1 MRANEAL
8 KKLLREDGRKAVLR
22 VELLKRSTAS
32 PSSCD
37 RALKRSCDD
46 GSLVRVGHGVYAI
59 GNAKVFEVVPEVMP
73 KLGYEILPVQR
84 VRGYSQKTSG
94 RTWRLDRPTKR
105 QIRKRGVYAVFED
118 KEGNPCNIK
127 EREKRMDLPS
137 TRDIEDRFHTFAQC
151 HSLARAEKDLIV
163 ERALDALEQ
172 FHDERATLAIEGG
185 TALAYYYRMINRFSE
200 DLDIR
205 IVLRPEVASLD
216 TIERTEQ
223 VKDIGVKF
231 QKHIQE
237 SLPFLQFTSKGR
249 VRADGIMQSQIF
261 DYRSQVP
268 HVDVVAGVKIEL
280 ATIPLE
286 TRFKLVMRR
295 KNHELPTVN
304 FVEIA
309 AGKWQALAS
318 RLPDRSDSNPDLV
331 RHVHDLAA
339 LSAAIES
346 ASTQFRKMALKGPV
360 HNESISSVLDELQS
374 HPWRGHYMDYMRRMG
389 ATAIADEPGHH
400 PSWDVVL
407 SGFRATARVLSSS
420 A

>member
-8 KKLLREDGRKAVLR
+8 EKLLREDGRKALLR
-22 VELLKRSTAS
+22 AELLNRSTAS

-73 KLGYEILPVQR
+73 KLGFEILPVHR

-127 EREKRMDLPS
+127 ERKKRMDLPS
-137 TRDIEDRFHTFAQC
+137 TREIEDRFHTFAQC

-163 ERALDALEQ
+163 GRALDALEQ

-205 IVLRPEVASLD
+205 IVLRPGVASLD
-216 TIERTEQ
+216 MIERTEQ

-231 QKHIQE
+231 REHIKE
-237 SLPFLQFTSKGR
+237 SLPFLQVSNKGR
-249 VRADGIMQSQIF
+249 VRADGVIQSHIF
-261 DYRSQVP
+261 EYDSQVP
-268 HVDVVAGVKIEL
+268 HEDVIAGVKIEL

-286 TRFKLVMRR
+286 TRPKLVMRR
-295 KNHELPTVN
+295 KDHEFSAVN

-309 AGKWQALAS
+309 SGKWQALAT
-318 RLPDRSDSNPDLV
+318 RLPDRGDSNPDLV

-339 LSAAIES
+339 LSAALQN
-346 ASTQFRKMALKGPV
+346 ASMQFRRLAFKDLVNRGSV
-360 HNESISSVLDELQS
+360 SNVLNELRRDS
-374 HPWRGHYMDYMRRMG
+374 WRGHYMDYMRRMG
-389 ATAIADEPGHH
+389 TTEIADEPGHH

-407 SGFRATARVLSSS
+407 NGFHSTAESLRNSS
-420 A
+420 

>member
-8 KKLLREDGRKAVLR
+8 KRLLREDGRRAVLR
-22 VELLKRSTAS
+22 AELLNRSTAS

-94 RTWRLDRPTKR
+94 RIWRLDRPSKR

-118 KEGNPCNIK
+118 KEGNTCNIR
-127 EREKRMDLPS
+127 EREKRLDLPS
-137 TRDIEDRFHTFAQC
+137 TRDIEDRFHTFTQC

-163 ERALDALEQ
+163 GRALDALEQ

-205 IVLRPEVASLD
+205 VVLRPEVSSLD
-216 TIERTEQ
+216 TIEHTEL
-223 VKDIGVKF
+223 VKDIGDKF
-231 QKHIQE
+231 REHIQE
-237 SLPFLQFTSKGR
+237 SLPFLRFTSKGR
-249 VRADGIMQSQIF
+249 VRTDGAIQLQIF
-261 DYRSQVP
+261 DFNSQVP
-268 HVDVVAGVKIEL
+268 HEDVAAGVEIRL
-280 ATIPLE
+280 VCIPLE
-286 TRFKLVMRR
+286 TKLERIMRR
-295 KNHELPTVN
+295 KDSEFPAVGFL
-304 FVEIA
+304 EIA

-318 RLPDRSDSNPDLV
+318 RLPEHGDSNPSLV

-339 LSAAIES
+339 LSHAIQS
-346 ASTQFRKMALKGPV
+346 ASSEFRKMAFKDSV
-360 HNESISSVLDELQS
+360 NNESISNVLNELERDT
-374 HPWRGHYMDYMRRMG
+374 WRGHYMDYMRRMG
-389 ATAIADEPGHH
+389 TTEIADEPGHH
-400 PSWDVVL
+400 PSWDVIL
-407 SGFRATARVLSSS
+407 SAFSSTAECLND
-420 A
+420 

>member
-22 VELLKRSTAS
+22 IELLKRSTAS

-118 KEGNPCNIK
+118 KQGNPCNIR
-127 EREKRMDLPS
+127 ERKTRTDLPS

-151 HSLARAEKDLIV
+151 HSPARAEKDLIV
-163 ERALDALEQ
+163 GRALDALEQ
-172 FHDERATLAIEGG
+172 FHDERATLAIEGD

-200 DLDIR
+200 DIDIR
-205 IVLRPEVASLD
+205 VVLRPEVASLD
-216 TIERTEQ
+216 SIVRTEQ

-231 QKHIQE
+231 REHIQE
-237 SLPFLQFTSKGR
+237 SLPFLQFTSKGHGS
-249 VRADGIMQSQIF
+249 ADGFIQSQVF
-261 DYRSQVP
+261 DYRSQIP

-280 ATIPLE
+280 ASIPLE
-286 TRFKLVMRR
+286 ASLELVMRR
-295 KNHELPTVN
+295 KNHEFSAVDFL
-304 FVEIA
+304 EIA
-309 AGKWQALAS
+309 AGKWQALA
-318 RLPDRSDSNPDLV
+318 RGLPEHGDSNPSLV
-331 RHVHDLAA
+331 HHVHDLAA

-346 ASTQFRKMALKGPV
+346 ASTQFHRMAFKDSV
-360 HNESISSVLDELQS
+360 NNESVSSVLNELRRDT
-374 HPWRGHYMDYMRRMG
+374 WRGHYMDYMRRMG
-389 ATAIADEPGHH
+389 TTEIADEPGHH

-407 SGFRATARVLSSS
+407 STFSSTADLLRD
-420 A
+420 